1 MLEKD
6 FNLQTSKYIYNR
18 LKELGVPVAL
28 TRDDDTTLTRQERI
42 DAMTNTFG
50 NSPDVIVLSNHINA
64 GGGEGAE
71 VVYALR
77 NNDTLAKNIL
87 NEIGKAGQVTRS
99 YYQRRLPSDP
109 SKDYYYIMRETGNV
123 TPLLIEYGFI
133 DNSNDIYKLQNN
145 ILDYAEGVVKAVTD
159 YIGVPYVS
167 PFGEENVYIVQKG
180 DSLYSIANKYGITI
194 DALKAANNIT
204 SNLLQVGQKLVI
216 PTTTPEVSPPSDYL
230 VYTVVK
236 GDSLWNIADKYNTT
250 VMDIVELN
258 QLGTSTLKIGQQLL
272 IPNTDNSVEE
282 ENVYIV
288 EKGDSLWSIA
298 NKYNIN
304 VSDLIELNNLENNIL
319 QVGDKLLIPSENE
332 VVEEPSKEQT
342 IEYVVQRGDN
352 LWNLASK
359 YSTTVNEIK
368 SLNNLNTNVLQPGQL
383 LLIPNT
389 EEYVTY
395 YVKKNDNLW
404 NIARDY
410 NTSVDNIKKLNNLI
424 SDDLKIGQVL
434 ILPN

>member
-1 MLEKD
+1 M
-6 FNLQTSKYIYNR
+6 
-18 LKELGVPVAL
+18 
-28 TRDDDTTLTRQERI
+28 
-42 DAMTNTFG
+42 
-50 NSPDVIVLSNHINA
+50 
-64 GGGEGAE
+64 
-71 VVYALR
+71 
-77 NNDTLAKNIL
+77 
-87 NEIGKAGQVTRS
+87 
-99 YYQRRLPSDP
+99 
-109 SKDYYYIMRETGNV
+109 
-123 TPLLIEYGFI
+123 
-133 DNSNDIYKLQNN
+133 
-145 ILDYAEGVVKAVTD
+145 
-159 YIGVPYVS
+159 
-167 PFGEENVYIVQKG
+167 
-180 DSLYSIANKYGITI
+180 
-194 DALKAANNIT
+194 
-204 SNLLQVGQKLVI
+204 
-216 PTTTPEVSPPSDYL
+216 
-230 VYTVVK
+230 
-236 GDSLWNIADKYNTT
+236 WNIADKYNTT